1 MTSWKT
7 CILVV
12 ATISILAACSSGRR
26 DAAFT
31 LDGVSAPV
39 RSCQINPQSF
49 GQAEPIKDFAE
60 GNGCGI
66 TNGYR
71 VFSVAN
77 ISFSQPATVTCGI
90 ADTLNLWIEQSVQ
103 PAAQRIYGSPVASF
117 KVAASYACRPRN
129 NVHGAKLSEH
139 GFGNAIDL
147 AGFTLANGREI
158 IVERDYY
165 GQPQDQQF
173 LRTIRGQACGPF
185 HTVLGP
191 GSDYEHRNHIHLDM
205 QKERSGGPYCH

>member
-1 MTSWKT
+1 MKNFSKYF
-7 CILVV
+7 VV
-12 ATISILAACSSGRR
+12 ISLIAMLSACSSGRR
-26 DAAFT
+26 DAAFS

-39 RSCQINPQSF
+39 RACLVDPQSF
-49 GQAEPIKDFAE
+49 GQAEPVADFQN

-66 TNGYR
+66 SNGYR

-77 ISFSQPATVTCGI
+77 INFSEPATVTCGV
-90 ADTLNLWIEQSVQ
+90 ADTLNTWIGQSVQ
-103 PAAQRIYGSPVASF
+103 PTAQQIYGSQVVSF

-129 NVHGAKLSEH
+129 NVRGAKLSEH

-158 IVERDYY
+158 IVVRDYY
-165 GQPQDQQF
+165 GNSQDQQF
-173 LRTIRGQACGPF
+173 LRTIRAKACGPF

-191 GSDYEHRNHIHLDM
+191 GSDYNHRDHIHLDL

>member
-1 MTSWKT
+1 MIHFKK
-7 CILVV
+7 
-12 ATISILAACSSGRR
+12 ISIVIFTVAMLSACSSGRR

-31 LDGVSAPV
+31 LEGVSAPV
-39 RSCQINPQSF
+39 RSCQIDPQSF
-49 GQAEPIKDFAE
+49 GQAEPIADFRK

-66 TNGYR
+66 TNGYN
-71 VFSVAN
+71 VYSVAN
-77 ISFSQPATVTCGI
+77 VNFSQPAMVTCNVAG
-90 ADTLNLWIEQSVQ
+90 TLNSWISQSVQ
-103 PAAQRIYGSPVASF
+103 PTAQQIYGSPVVSF

-129 NVHGAKLSEH
+129 NVRGAKLSEH

-158 IVERDYY
+158 IVLRDYY
-165 GQPQDQQF
+165 GNSEDQQF
-173 LRTIRGQACGPF
+173 LRTIRREACGPF

-191 GSDYEHRNHIHLDM
+191 GSDYNHRDHLHLDL